1 MDDRRAVAE
10 DVRESVRLLWR
21 RLTLGRTMSVG
32 KLGVL
37 AYLSKHGPTT
47 ASTLATAEGISPQAI
62 ATAVRELH
70 DLGLVERTPDLADRR
85 RVWIAISETGTTTL
99 TQERSRGLD
108 WLDDAIETRLTAD
121 EQQVLA
127 STIPI
132 FRKLI
137 DDAPAE
143 RPPE

>member
-1 MDDRRAVAE
+1 M
-10 DVRESVRLLWR
+10 
-21 RLTLGRTMSVG
+21 
-32 KLGVL
+32 
-37 AYLSKHGPTT
+37 
-47 ASTLATAEGISPQAI
+47 
-62 ATAVRELH
+62 
-70 DLGLVERTPDLADRR
+70 
-85 RVWIAISETGTTTL
+85 WIAISETGTTTL